1 MNKGGANFCLL
12 FWAHGIVLNENP
24 RLFVFIIAKSSSA
37 RAVASAY
44 LQVFIERW
52 RVELM
57 HETAVVLLNDLL
69 MRQDQIAQVLDV
81 EQNLDELLV
90 LEFFLLR
97 FFVLVITWKM
107 SNRLSRVSASVKYK
121 RQRSCIEGE
130 MIFH

>member
-1 MNKGGANFCLL
+1 M
-12 FWAHGIVLNENP
+12 
-24 RLFVFIIAKSSSA
+24 
-37 RAVASAY
+37 
-44 LQVFIERW
+44 FIERW
-52 RVELM
+52 RIELM

-130 MIFH
+130 MILH